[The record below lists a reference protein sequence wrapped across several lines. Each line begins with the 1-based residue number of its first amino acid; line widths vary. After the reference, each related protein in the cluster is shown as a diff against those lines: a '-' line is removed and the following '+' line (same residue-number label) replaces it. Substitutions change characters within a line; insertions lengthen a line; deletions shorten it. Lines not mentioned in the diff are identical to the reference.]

1 MNYCTKCGK
10 QLKKDAK
17 FCTGCGEKVK
27 AEPVQ
32 KKTHQTALKKP
43 AATTMID
50 LKPEALKAINRTII
64 KNNQSRVVRYSKYV
78 AGFFTLVILIASMN
92 REAFPVHP
100 ALLMISIFG
109 VVAALVTG
117 YMFRLREK
125 KLQTLITGESVLA
138 SWKLDAT
145 QKADYVKLLHDRET
159 SKNKGLFWIIA
170 ILMVVIF
177 GIFILVMDEGKGFMA
192 IMLFSILAVIALF
205 AFGMPGYYRRKNMK
219 ADGQILIGE
228 KYAYINGFFHN
239 WDFPLSGIKKAEVMD
254 DPFYGL
260 QIDYYYTD
268 RTFVNNESL
277 KIPAPKD
284 MDLKKL
290 IELLN
295 N

>member
-1 MNYCTKCGK
+1 MKYCTKCGK

-27 AEPVQ
+27 AESVN
-32 KKTHQTALKKP
+32 KKTEQTALKKQD
-43 AATTMID
+43 TTMTD
-50 LKPEALKAINRTII
+50 LKPEALNDINRTII

-78 AGFFTLVILIASMN
+78 AGFFTLLIFIASMDL
-92 REAFPVHP
+92 EAFPIHP
-100 ALLMISIFG
+100 ALFMISIFA

-138 SWKLDAT
+138 SWKLDLA
-145 QKADYVKLLHDRET
+145 QKTDYIKLLHDRET
-159 SKNKGLFWIIA
+159 SKNKGLFWVIA

-177 GIFILVMDEGKGFMA
+177 GIFILVMDEGKGFMV
-192 IMLFSILAVIALF
+192 IMLISILTVIALF

-219 ADGQILIGE
+219 ADGHVLIGE
-228 KYAYINGFFHN
+228 KFAYINGFFHN
-239 WDFPLSGIKKAEVMD
+239 WDFPLSGIKKAAVMD
-254 DPFYGL
+254 KPFYGL

-277 KIPAPKD
+277 KIPAPKAV
-284 MDLKKL
+284 DLEKV
-290 IELLN
+290 IDLLN

>member
-1 MNYCTKCGK
+1 MEYCTNCGK

-27 AEPVQ
+27 VGTIH
-32 KKTHQTALKKP
+32 KKTEQIASKKQATAKVN
-43 AATTMID
+43 
-50 LKPEALKAINRTII
+50 LKPESLRDINRTII

-78 AGFFTLVILIASMN
+78 AGFFTLLILIASMDL
-92 REAFPVHP
+92 EAFPIHP
-100 ALLMISIFG
+100 ALLMISIFA
-109 VVAALVTG
+109 VVSALVTG

-138 SWKLDAT
+138 SWKLDPA
-145 QKADYVKLLHDRET
+145 QKANYVKLLHERET
-159 SKNKGLFWIIA
+159 SKNKGLFWVIA
-170 ILMVVIF
+170 ILMIVIF
-177 GIFILVMDEGKGFMA
+177 GIFILVMDEGKGFMF
-192 IMLFSILAVIALF
+192 IMLISILAVIALF

-219 ADGQILIGE
+219 ADGQVLIGE
-228 KYAYINGFFHN
+228 RFAYINGFFHN
-239 WDFPLSGIKKAEVMD
+239 WDFPLSGIKKVDIMD
-254 DPFYGL
+254 NPFYGL

-284 MDLKKL
+284 VDLEKL
-290 IELLN
+290 IDLLN